1 MKLIKLDAIHSTND
15 FLKELSQQEYLD
27 NFTVVTAKSQTHGK
41 GQMGSIW
48 DSESGKN
55 LIFSILIKETV
66 FNINDIFNLNVLISV
81 SIIESL
87 NEIKI
92 SNLNIKWPNDILAES
107 KKIAGILIENTF
119 KEDGTV
125 QSIVGIGLNVNQ
137 TNFQNLPKASSLKNI
152 MNQDYEIDQLLE
164 NIVFSIEKN
173 VKMFKNNEIDLFWNK
188 YEDLLF
194 RKGKPTVFENINQD
208 RFMGIIN
215 GVNRNGQLKVLLED
229 DTTKMFGLKE
239 IMMIY

>member
-15 FLKELSQQEYLD
+15 FLKELSQQEHLD

-48 DSESGKN
+48 DSEKDKN
-55 LIFSILIKETV
+55 LIFSILIKESD

-81 SIIESL
+81 SIMEAL
-87 NEIKI
+87 NKIKI
-92 SNLNIKWPNDILAES
+92 SNLSIKWPNDILAEN
-107 KKIAGILIENTF
+107 KKIAGILIENTI
-119 KEDGTV
+119 KEDGAL

-152 MNQDYEIDQLLE
+152 MNQDFEINSLLE
-164 NIVFSIEKN
+164 NIVFRIEQNVEMLKN
-173 VKMFKNNEIDLFWNK
+173 HEIEFFWDK
-188 YEDLLF
+188 YESYLF
-194 RKGKPTVFENINQD
+194 RKGKLTVFESKNQH
-208 RFMGIIN
+208 RFMGIIS
-215 GVNRNGQLKVLLED
+215 GVDRNGQLKVLLED
-229 DTTKMFGLKE
+229 ETTKLFGLKE